1 MQRSQTNSYVPDY
14 ILQCY
19 ASWLWCDEVNADK
32 TQQLLSI
39 LQAKP
44 IGGQVSTTSRD
55 IVGHLRRLS
64 GCAQYCANGN
74 GSRCSLKS
82 LPRESPDEK
91 AGAYQLPDSRA
102 HIQENR
108 S

>member
-55 IVGHLRRLS
+55 IVGHLLMV
-64 GCAQYCANGN
+64 
-74 GSRCSLKS
+74 
-82 LPRESPDEK
+82 
-91 AGAYQLPDSRA
+91 
-102 HIQENR
+102 I
-108 S
+108 